1 MENVQKL
8 TPIGKTY
15 YGGDGVYQS
24 EYGELYKSLVPGS
37 GSAGTLH
44 GELIRSIS
52 RLGHEYNNNGNC
64 NLIEQDEETDWVDC
78 HNCGGSGMED
88 GEYDEES
95 ETYYETQCSCCGGSG
110 GEDETE
116 YGEVTI
122 NEYYLKFI
130 ELIQK
135 SVPTCKKEITELE
148 LWLLQNSTTNF
159 SMRESNRYDIVFDK
173 VIFFVLT
180 TEDME
185 LPSWYD
191 IG

>member
-1 MENVQKL
+1 MKNVQKL

-37 GSAGTLH
+37 GSAETLH

-52 RLGHEYNNNGNC
+52 RLGHEYNNNGNG
-64 NLIEQDEETDWVDC
+64 NLIEQEA
-78 HNCGGSGMED
+78 
-88 GEYDEES
+88 
-95 ETYYETQCSCCGGSG
+95 
-110 GEDETE
+110 ETE
-116 YGEVTI
+116 YGGVVI
-122 NEYYLKFI
+122 NEYYLKFF

-135 SVPTCKKEITELE
+135 SVPSCKKEIIELGM
-148 LWLLQNSTTNF
+148 WLLQNSTTNF